1 MILSVHKGKI
11 QITVIQSKKISTTIR
26 LQIEWCVAV
35 WKVTDSYVRVVRVPV
50 QTMGLDRG
58 IEYGVGAWEMG
69 LVAGP
74 ELVQLHPRP

>member
-1 MILSVHKGKI
+1 M
-11 QITVIQSKKISTTIR
+11 STTIS
-26 LQIEWCVAV
+26 LQIVWCVAV

-50 QTMGLDRG
+50 QTMEPDPG